1 MPYIQVPF
9 SHLAGVTCAAVL
21 SMGISFSFAT
31 DINKVTQTEIEHKN
45 GVQENSAEFLGLEM
59 AIRYAQ
65 FTDPWLVGNEHS
77 QDALLS
83 ASVAAGSLPDPSISV
98 SMANLPTDTL
108 DFGQEGM
115 TQAKIGISQTF
126 PAGDSLELRKRQL
139 ELQGS
144 QFPFQRQDRK
154 AKVGVTVGQL
164 WLNTYKQQES
174 IAIIHKNRV
183 LFEQLTDIAESSY
196 STALGKS
203 RQQDVIRAQLE
214 LTRLDDRLTVLHQRQ
229 ETYQQQLVEWLNDYF
244 QDEYLENVG
253 PEQKLQIS
261 QFSLVRKLPDLQLIN
276 QQFYN
281 SAIPIDRKIL
291 SIRLL
296 MHPVLKA
303 LEQKIK
309 TSDTGIELAK
319 QKYEPKWGV
328 NAGYGFRADDPMGND
343 RADLFSVGMTFSVP
357 LFTANRQDKEV
368 QSARSKAS
376 AVKTEK
382 WQLLRKL
389 MASFETAKSR
399 LLRLNERQKLY
410 QTLLIPQMHEQAEAS
425 LTAYT
430 NDDGDFA
437 EVVRAR
443 IAEMDAEIS
452 ALDINVER
460 QKSILQLNYFFTQSA
475 DETAINDLPLG
486 ADK

>member
-1 MPYIQVPF
+1 MLYTRRLTGAT
-9 SHLAGVTCAAVL
+9 LAAFLILGASIALASNTDD
-21 SMGISFSFAT
+21 IS
-31 DINKVTQTEIEHKN
+31 KVASTSNNEAGKDLTNI
-45 GVQENSAEFLGLEM
+45 LDLEM
-59 AIRYAQ
+59 AIKYAQ
-65 FTDPWLVGNEHS
+65 LTDPWLVGNEHS
-77 QDALLS
+77 EDALLF
-83 ASVAAGSLPDPSISV
+83 ASVAAGTLPDPSMSL

-108 DFGQEGM
+108 DFSQEGM
-115 TQAKIGISQTF
+115 TQAKIGISQAF
-126 PAGDSLELRKRQL
+126 PAGDSLALRQRQL

-144 QFPFQRQDRK
+144 QFPYQRQDRR

-174 IAIIHKNRV
+174 IAIIHKNRA

-203 RQQDVIRAQLE
+203 RQQDVVRAQLE
-214 LTRLDDRLTVLHQRQ
+214 LTRLEDRLTVLHQRQ

-244 QDEYLENVG
+244 QDEYLENAG
-253 PEQKLQIS
+253 PKPHLQMS
-261 QFSLVRKLPDLQLIN
+261 QFSLVRELPNIELLN
-276 QQFYN
+276 QQLYN
-281 SAIPIDRKIL
+281 SAAPIELEIL
-291 SIRLL
+291 YKKLS

-309 TSDTGIELAK
+309 TRDTGVELAK
-319 QKYEPKWGV
+319 QKYKPKWGV

-343 RADLFSVGMTFSVP
+343 RADLFSVGVTFSVP

-389 MASFETAKSR
+389 IASFETSKAQ
-399 LLRLNERQKLY
+399 LLRLNQRQALY
-410 QTLLIPQMHEQAEAS
+410 QTQLLPQMHEQAEAS

-452 ALDINVER
+452 ALNIDVER
-460 QKSILQLNYFFTQSA
+460 QKSILQLNYFFTASLDEISINNLQS
-475 DETAINDLPLG
+475 G